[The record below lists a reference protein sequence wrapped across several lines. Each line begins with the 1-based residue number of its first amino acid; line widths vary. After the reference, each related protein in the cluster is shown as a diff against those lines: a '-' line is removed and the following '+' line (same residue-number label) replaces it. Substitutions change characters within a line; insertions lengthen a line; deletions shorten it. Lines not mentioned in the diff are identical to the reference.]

1 MRRERERES
10 LCVCVWV
17 LWISW
22 RGRREFPP
30 NSFVGRYFSTLLNS
44 VLQLWHREWERERL
58 VWWGREQW
66 RGRIDSRAMEAAAV
80 RESAAAVGDGWGT
93 YSRAVSNGLEEFTRS
108 STSRRGEQDDEE
120 ALKWAALQK
129 LPTYDRI
136 RTAILKNTS
145 ADLGGKISHQEFDV
159 TKISYEVRQQLISN
173 LLRQIDDDNERF
185 LRKTRERIDR
195 YESKF

>member
-1 MRRERERES
+1 M
-10 LCVCVWV
+10 
-17 LWISW
+17 
-22 RGRREFPP
+22 
-30 NSFVGRYFSTLLNS
+30 
-44 VLQLWHREWERERL
+44 
-58 VWWGREQW
+58 
-66 RGRIDSRAMEAAAV
+66 

-185 LRKTRERIDR
+185 LRTTRERIDR

>member
-1 MRRERERES
+1 MRTERERERE
-10 LCVCVWV
+10 
-17 LWISW
+17 
-22 RGRREFPP
+22 REI
-30 NSFVGRYFSTLLNS
+30 
-44 VLQLWHREWERERL
+44 
-58 VWWGREQW
+58 GREQW
-66 RGRIDSRAMEAAAV
+66 RGRINSRAMEAAAV
-80 RESAAAVGDGWGT
+80 RESAAAGDGWGT
-93 YSRAVSNGLEEFTRS
+93 YSRAVSNGLEEFSRS

-145 ADLGGKISHQEFDV
+145 ADSGGKISHQEFDV

-185 LRKTRERIDR
+185 LRKTRERIDT

>member
-1 MRRERERES
+1 
-10 LCVCVWV
+10 
-17 LWISW
+17 
-22 RGRREFPP
+22 
-30 NSFVGRYFSTLLNS
+30 
-44 VLQLWHREWERERL
+44 
-58 VWWGREQW
+58 
-66 RGRIDSRAMEAAAV
+66 MEAAAV
-80 RESAAAVGDGWGT
+80 RESAAAGDGWGT
-93 YSRAVSNGLEEFTRS
+93 YSRAVGNGLEEFSQS

-145 ADLGGKISHQEFDV
+145 ADSGGKISHQEFDV

-185 LRKTRERIDR
+185 LRKTRERIDT